1 MNTTARRM
9 FITGPM
15 ISTWNRCHFVLDRNS
30 SGWPVRGSSGFS
42 PAIFT

>member
-1 MNTTARRM
+1 M

-15 ISTWNRCHFVLDRNS
+15 IRTWNRCHLVFARNS
-30 SGWPVRGSSGFS
+30 SDLPERSSSGFS